1 MIEVADIYPAVIAN
15 MAGENFEPSAYWDI
29 LTPDGTSIIR
39 DELNDIYGYQFHAKI
54 FHQALQGKNILQ
66 HTPRNITTNRS
77 LISRRLFNK

>member
-39 DELNDIYGYQFHAKI
+39 DELDDSDDCQFHAKI
-54 FHQALQGKNILQ
+54 SSGAA
-66 HTPRNITTNRS
+66 R
-77 LISRRLFNK
+77 